1 MSIGTAWMA
10 LRRLVAGSVCAALCL
25 SAMAACSSP
34 TEHELLVTATAYNS
48 LAGQTHGDPALA
60 AWGDR
65 LEPGMKA
72 IAVSRDL
79 IAMGL
84 GHGAAV
90 RIEGLPG
97 EYRVLDKLHKRW
109 KKRIDVYM
117 GLDKQAA
124 IDFGKREL
132 RIFWRDAQAK

>member
-1 MSIGTAWMA
+1 M
-10 LRRLVAGSVCAALCL
+10 
-25 SAMAACSSP
+25 
-34 TEHELLVTATAYNS
+34 TATAYNS
-48 LAGQTHGDPALA
+48 LPGQTHGDPALA

-84 GHGAAV
+84 SHGVAV

-109 KKRIDVYM
+109 KRRIDVYM

-132 RIFWRDAQAK
+132 RIFWRGAQAK